1 MQLTELFDDA
11 TLLVYVYVFSVVSM
25 LPPSPLLPTFTFLPF
40 HFLYTFSE
48 ECGAGGTGNSHTND
62 LSDMVGAFV
71 EDYHLALFGATAQ
84 LFAATLAEVLYENIK
99 LFAFITL
106 VGYC

>member
-1 MQLTELFDDA
+1 MALLSLLHRFTFSLTLGIIDA
-11 TLLVYVYVFSVVSM
+11 SSILH
-25 LPPSPLLPTFTFLPF
+25 SPAFTFLVF
-40 HFLYTFSE
+40 HFLYTLSE

-71 EDYHLALFGATAQ
+71 EDYHLALFGAAAQ